1 MGAGHGHAHGPE
13 SARLRR
19 LLLLVLAPFALA
31 TLIGL
36 VVLWPDER
44 PAAREGLGVADET
57 VKATVTERRVI
68 PCTPDLAPEPE
79 DPSARP
85 PECVETSLRLTSGD
99 DEGETVRMRTVT
111 GDSPIT
117 LRRGSKVVLAVEAD
131 AEPEFRYRV
140 LDMQRGRPLLLLGL
154 LFVAAVVALGRWR
167 GLASLAGLAL
177 SLLVLVKFVLP
188 AVLAGANPLPI
199 AVVGSAAIMF
209 VAVFLAHGF
218 GARSSVAVLGTLLS
232 LLLTGVLAGAVV
244 AAGEFTGLATEE
256 ATFIRAVYGQ
266 VDVHGL
272 LLAGVIIGSLGVLDD
287 VTVTQASA
295 VWELRAADPSASQRS
310 LFTRGLRIG
319 RDHIASTVNTLVL
332 AYAGASLPL
341 LLLFTVAGR
350 PLVDVLT
357 SEVIAQ
363 EVVRT
368 LVGSV
373 GLVASVPITTAL
385 AAFVAVRE
393 PALSR
398 DDHDEWADS
407 FIEDLRDA
415 KRTAREPGT

>member
-1 MGAGHGHAHGPE
+1 MGAGHGHGRAPE

-19 LLLLVLAPFALA
+19 ALLLVLAPFALA

-36 VVLWPDER
+36 VVLWPDAQ
-44 PAAREGLGVADET
+44 PPAREGIGVADEVVRGT
-57 VKATVTERRVI
+57 VVARRTFD
-68 PCTPDLAPEPE
+68 CTPDLAPPPE
-79 DPSARP
+79 DPGAPLPRCLEAS
-85 PECVETSLRLTSGD
+85 VQLTSGPD
-99 DEGETVRMRTVT
+99 RSVVRLRSVI
-111 GDSPIT
+111 GDSPIDMDVGT
-117 LRRGSKVVLAVEAD
+117 KLVLGVEAD

-140 LDMQRGRPLLLLGL
+140 IDVQRGRPMLLLGL
-154 LFVAAVVALGRWR
+154 IFVVAVVALGRWR
-167 GLASLAGLAL
+167 GVASIVGLAL

-188 AVLAGANPLPI
+188 AVLSGANPLPI

-209 VAVFLAHGF
+209 VAVFLSHGF

-232 LLLTGVLAGAVV
+232 LLLTGVLAGAFV
-244 AAGEFTGLATEE
+244 AASQFTGLATEE

-295 VWELRAADPSASQRS
+295 VWELRAADPSASQRT
-310 LFTRGLRIG
+310 LFTSGLRIG

-350 PLVDVLT
+350 PLGDVLT

-368 LVGSV
+368 LVGSI

-393 PALSR
+393 KALS
-398 DDHDEWADS
+398 DEADDEWAES
-407 FIEDLRDA
+407 FIEDLR
-415 KRTAREPGT
+415 KT

>member
-1 MGAGHGHAHGPE
+1 MGTGHGHGTATSAPE

-36 VVLWPDER
+36 VVLWPDQR
-44 PAAREGLGVADET
+44 PVAREGLGVADET
-57 VKATVTERRVI
+57 VKATVTERRVV
-68 PCTPDLAPEPE
+68 PCTPDLAPPSD
-79 DPSARP
+79 DPGAPP
-85 PECVETSLRLTSGD
+85 PECVETSMRLTSGD
-99 DEGETVRMRTVT
+99 DSGETIRLRSVT

-117 LRRGSKVVLAVEAD
+117 LRRGSKVVLAVEAEAD
-131 AEPEFRYRV
+131 PEFRYRV

-188 AVLAGANPLPI
+188 AVLTGANPLPI

-232 LLLTGVLAGAVV
+232 LLLTGLLAGAFV

-295 VWELRAADPSASQRS
+295 VWELRAADPGASQRS
-310 LFTRGLRIG
+310 LFARGLRIG

-350 PLVDVLT
+350 PLADVLT
-357 SEVIAQ
+357 SEVIAA

-368 LVGSV
+368 LVGSI

-393 PALSR
+393 PALA
-398 DDHDEWADS
+398 DGHDEWAET
-407 FIEDLRDA
+407 FIEDLR
-415 KRTAREPGT
+415 KT